1 MELQIPTGLTD
12 MLQEFTVVVLRER
25 PEDIVDFAANYFK
38 QLKLKNQ
45 KSRNVSR
52 GVTFGSE
59 EKESDQE
66 DEEEPFGKL
75 SYKWTSNW
83 HLTSNVVLR
92 RSRFTFFFWGY
103 KPPTA
108 PFLYES
114 YIQALALQILQQSYK
129 DLYYTLWIFSFML
142 TFILTEPPA
151 NRYARRQ
158 SGAWNLLKK
167 LFVGIVS

>member
-75 SYKWTSNW
+75 SYK
-83 HLTSNVVLR
+83 
-92 RSRFTFFFWGY
+92 
-103 KPPTA
+103 
-108 PFLYES
+108 
-114 YIQALALQILQQSYK
+114 
-129 DLYYTLWIFSFML
+129 
-142 TFILTEPPA
+142 
-151 NRYARRQ
+151 
-158 SGAWNLLKK
+158 
-167 LFVGIVS
+167 